1 MNNTLLR
8 LAVFLVFLLTAKT
21 AAAAV
26 QPDGMLDEVAARF
39 LAASST
45 WGATI
50 TGYASWLFWTL
61 VVISMVWTFGLMALR
76 RADIGEFFAEFIKL
90 TLFTGF
96 FWWLLTNGP
105 GFAMSIIDSMR
116 TIGATAAGLPR
127 ELTPSE
133 PISIAFD
140 IIVKAGESYSLT
152 SPIDNLSSLSRWL
165 FWPAWPLWRLT
176 CFWRW
181 SLPGSWPM
189 PASLSLASAVP
200 VGLRTLRSTTSEASS
215 GLA

>member
-45 WGATI
+45 WGAKI

-127 ELTPSE
+127 EL
-133 PISIAFD
+133 
-140 IIVKAGESYSLT
+140 KA
-152 SPIDNLSSLSRWL
+152 
-165 FWPAWPLWRLT
+165 
-176 CFWRW
+176 
-181 SLPGSWPM
+181 
-189 PASLSLASAVP
+189 
-200 VGLRTLRSTTSEASS
+200 
-215 GLA
+215 